1 MLRVFRGSPPT
12 PSLLHSQLLT
22 LNSKLRNYDIICGM
36 GMAKEKDKT
45 KKAKAGKYVL
55 VGTYRGNQLTR
66 WSGWYNY
73 PISDKE
79 LTRVENINE
88 GI

>member
-1 MLRVFRGSPPT
+1 
-12 PSLLHSQLLT
+12 
-22 LNSKLRNYDIICGM
+22 M

-73 PISDKE
+73 PISDKDKIDPADFA
-79 LTRVENINE
+79 RINE
-88 GI
+88 GIHRFKEAA